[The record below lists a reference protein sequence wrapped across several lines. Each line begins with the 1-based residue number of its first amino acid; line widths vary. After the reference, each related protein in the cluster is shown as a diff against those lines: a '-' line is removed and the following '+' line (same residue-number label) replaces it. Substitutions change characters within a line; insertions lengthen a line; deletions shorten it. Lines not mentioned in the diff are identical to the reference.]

1 MLGVVS
7 ISKVV
12 VAVISPISVVGGF
25 VTVKV
30 SSSLIAVMAVV
41 AISVISV
48 VGTEIAVVPPMVSD
62 VVAEL
67 SMVLMSPSE
76 VVIVVAKIAVMLAS
90 PVSIMSPMI
99 AMGSVISVV
108 GPAPVAM
115 MVIVVEV
122 VMS

>member
-90 PVSIMSPMI
+90 PVSIMFPMI